1 MERINRKEMVIE
13 NVNAIMQLT
22 GLTLYIHKSG
32 VGYFMFVVDERGF
45 YQFTPFGLRYK
56 DKGYT
61 LKELCE
67 VTNVIKGVLCD
78 IKKGNIAITN
88 E

>member
-1 MERINRKEMVIE
+1 MERINRKEAVIE
-13 NVNAIMQLT
+13 NVKAIMQLT
-22 GLTLYIHKSG
+22 GLNLYIHKSG
-32 VGYFMFVVDERGF
+32 VGYFMYVIDNVGR
-45 YQFTPFGLRYK
+45 YQYTPFGLRYA
-56 DKGYT
+56 DEGYT